1 MVAYTKIMV
10 VTLLVLFGLSACS
23 QSESTVVS
31 SPSEVVVSEIATTE
45 PESTESP
52 TAVPTQTSTSTFT
65 PQPTETPA
73 PTNTP
78 TPEPSPTPDLELI
91 EVSNAQA
98 AGFTN
103 VVAIQYDEATGGAFG
118 FDAEGNLVAE
128 LEAEGAEWQAAVQV
142 PEWLFGPEEKVPSLL
157 EGITEMPQNVIIHDQ
172 ANKSWEVVP
181 FGSARMNQMNPHG
194 VRILTPDE
202 FYQMQKPYINGAMTT
217 AYIADVKD
225 RIGTNNVIGEI
236 TAFVPLDAYS
246 YYISRHDYTFYGM
259 VGYTYTRDSDG
270 NLVLLIAGGPLQS
283 DEGHNLDYRHYANSP
298 DAPLQRRT
306 TLPTAWGP
314 TVEEFVE
321 RLTDDPDN
329 PEMVLLFGTNTG
341 VYYSGEGEAPRIFDG
356 AARGAGG
363 FDLSE
368 ITYTELGKYRF
379 SGPIAFSG
387 IMLTKPLGE

>member
-1 MVAYTKIMV
+1 M
-10 VTLLVLFGLSACS
+10 
-23 QSESTVVS
+23 
-31 SPSEVVVSEIATTE
+31 
-45 PESTESP
+45 PEP
-52 TAVPTQTSTSTFT
+52 TA
-65 PQPTETPA
+65 
-73 PTNTP
+73 

-91 EVSNAQA
+91 EVRKAQA

-103 VVAIQYDEATGGAFG
+103 VVAIQFDEATGSAFG

-128 LEAEGAEWQAAVQV
+128 LEADGAEWKEVVQS

-157 EGITEMPQNVIIHDQ
+157 EGVTEMPQNVIIHDQ

-217 AYIADVKD
+217 AYIEDVRD

-236 TAFVPLDAYS
+236 TAFVPLAAYS
-246 YYISRHDYTFYGM
+246 YYISHHDYTFYGM
-259 VGYTYTRDSDG
+259 VGYTYTLDSDR
-270 NLVLLIAGGPLQS
+270 NLVLLIASGPLQS
-283 DEGHNLDYRHYANSP
+283 DEGHNLDYRHYASSP

-341 VYYSGEGEAPRIFDG
+341 VYYSGEGEAPRIFDE
-356 AARGAGG
+356 AARGEGG